1 MKYLRAPLA
10 IAAMAGSFQFGFF
23 SIAAQQTNETGQS
36 PPVTVEGV
44 GTAPIPQ
51 ADSSAT
57 TVIAGAEVRP
67 GEITS
72 VRDLTAHAPNL
83 AVFGANDERTPKFSI
98 RGLRENGF
106 GVGEPV
112 LGMYVDDV
120 PYFDLN
126 SRNIPLYDVAG
137 ISLARGEQGTL
148 YGASGAG
155 GVMNITTR
163 QPGNDWHGSGT
174 LSFGDYNAESYQAGA
189 GGALIKD
196 QLYLNLS
203 GFYGFRDG
211 FIHNLT
217 LNDYPDTQDT
227 LSGRAELL
235 WTPSAPWK
243 IAFTAT
249 GERFHDGFVPTYRPG
264 LFAYAAPPAPP
275 VPPDPSPFAV
285 NRNVDGLDN
294 AADDNQALKVSY
306 DAGPAVLSSV
316 ATHRDWRQNL
326 LQDFDFSALPIAEGF
341 SRPRI
346 EQWGEEFHVKSPE
359 TADPCKWLAGFYFL
373 DNDLRA
379 DSGYVGATPSVT
391 DSDGQTY
398 AGFGQGTYTI
408 FEKLDLTAGLRATFD
423 DRSIRGSVVNALGG
437 PAPVHA
443 ATDFSAVQPKF
454 AAAWHFTPQTEVYAS
469 AAQGYQ
475 SGGFNS
481 FINKNAYQPARS
493 WQYELGLKN
502 SCDDSK
508 YTTQA
513 ALFYTDTRGY
523 QVIRVS
529 PLDPLVAN
537 LRNAHRA
544 ASYGAELE
552 LTAKPVEGLELGAA
566 AGWTRAIYENFIDTT
581 SGAPVQLAGQPV
593 SFVPEFTADVS
604 ATCHL
609 PWHTY
614 VRGDVVGIGRYHL
627 DDTGTP
633 LAGPTVQ
640 GAYELVSVQIGFAS
654 KHFEACLF
662 ARNVFDRRYFA
673 NAQNFGAGSGAASGF
688 SSLILQPGDPETWG
702 VALTARF

>member
-1 MKYLRAPLA
+1 MKYLKTAALA
-10 IAAMAGSFQFGFF
+10 GALHLGLWSL
-23 SIAAQQTNETGQS
+23 AAQPSNETRQL

-44 GTAPIPQ
+44 SVAPIAQ

-57 TVIAGAEVRP
+57 TLVSGDEVRP

-72 VRDLTAHAPNL
+72 VRDLTARQPNL
-83 AVFGANDERTPKFSI
+83 TVFGANDARTPKFSI
-98 RGLRENGF
+98 RGLRENSF

-126 SRNIPLYDVAG
+126 SRDIPLYDVAG
-137 ISLARGEQGTL
+137 IEFARGEQGTL
-148 YGASGAG
+148 YGASGMG
-155 GVMNITTR
+155 GVMSITTR

-174 LSFGDYNAESYQAGA
+174 LSFGDYNAESYQIGA
-189 GGALIKD
+189 GGALLKD

-203 GFYGFRDG
+203 GLYGFRDG
-211 FIHNLT
+211 YVHNLF
-217 LNDYPDTQDT
+217 LHDYPDRQDT

-235 WTPSAPWK
+235 WTPSQPWK
-243 IAFTAT
+243 IAFSAS

-264 LFAYAAPPAPP
+264 AFTFAAPPVPP

-285 NRNVDGLDN
+285 NRNVDGFVN
-294 AADDNQALKVSY
+294 TADDNQALKISC
-306 DAGPAVLSSV
+306 DAGPAVFSSV
-316 ATHRDWRQNL
+316 ATHRDWKQNL

-341 SRPRI
+341 NQPRI
-346 EQWGEEFHVKSPE
+346 EQWGEEFHVKSPDSAE
-359 TADPCKWLAGFYFL
+359 TFKWLAGFYFL

-391 DSDGQTY
+391 ESDGQTY
-398 AGFGQGTYTI
+398 AGFGQGTYTLI
-408 FEKLDLTAGLRATFD
+408 EKLDLTAGLRATFD
-423 DRSIRGSVVNALGG
+423 DRSIRGTVVNPLGG
-437 PAPVHA
+437 PAPVKA
-443 ATDFSAVQPKF
+443 SADFSAVQPKF
-454 AAAWHFTPQTEVYAS
+454 AAAWHFTPQTEIYAS
-469 AAQGYQ
+469 IAQGYE

-481 FINKNAYQPARS
+481 FINNNAYQPARS

-502 SCDDSK
+502 SCDDNK
-508 YTTQA
+508 YTTHA

-529 PLDPLVAN
+529 PLDPLIAS
-537 LRNAHRA
+537 LLNAHRA
-544 ASYGAELE
+544 VSYGAELE
-552 LTAKPVEGLELGAA
+552 LTAKPMEALELSAA
-566 AGWTRAIYENFIDTT
+566 AGYTCATYKNFLDTS

-593 SFVPEFTADVS
+593 SFVPEFTADLS
-604 ATCHL
+604 ATYHL

-614 VRGDVVGIGRYHL
+614 VRGDLVGVGRYHL

-633 LAGPTVQ
+633 LTGPTVQ
-640 GAYELVSVQIGFAS
+640 DSYELVNVQAGFET
-654 KHFEACLF
+654 KNFEACLF
-662 ARNVFDRRYFA
+662 ARNVLDRHYVS